1 MTLSITNTLTGERE
15 AFEPI
20 SEGTVLLYLCGLT
33 TSDPAHLG
41 HARAWV
47 HTDVV
52 HRWLE
57 HLGYEVRH
65 VENFTD
71 VNEKIVARVGEDG
84 ASEADVAEGYVADLL
99 RDMRG
104 LNLKRADVYPRVTE
118 HVPEIIGLIEALI
131 EAGHAYES
139 GGSVYF
145 DVTGFEEYGKL
156 SNQDVG
162 EMEAQG
168 PEEERAEKRNP
179 ADFALW
185 KAGGVAPDEVAEHRH
200 GAAAPAEQACGT
212 AMTWDSPWGEGR
224 PGWHI
229 ECSAMSTAHL
239 GETFDIHVAGQDLVF
254 PHNENEI
261 AQAEAATGEQ
271 FARYWMHVGLL
282 ETPADDDADG
292 TDGDDATDRADSDA
306 TDSADD
312 ESGGTKMSSSLGNYF
327 AVEAALQEFG
337 ANAVRTF
344 LLSTKYGQRQTYSE
358 STVHEAVERAG
369 RLERAHER
377 ACEAAD
383 GVDAHTKATDDALR
397 DAVEETREEFRA
409 AMNDDFNTRGALR
422 ALDDLSTAVN
432 RHLDHYKTHDY
443 PGLKRAI
450 DVFNQLGGDVLGLVF
465 GDDEPAG
472 DVRLAEDLIEL
483 VLSIREKERVAGNY
497 DRADG
502 LRDRLDALGVTV
514 EDEGDGVTYRIDG

>member
-1 MTLSITNTLTGERE
+1 MSLSITNTLTGERE

-84 ASEADVAEGYVADLL
+84 ASEADVAEGYIGDFL
-99 RDMRG
+99 RDMRA
-104 LNLKRADVYPRVTE
+104 LNLKRAEVYPRVTE
-118 HVPEIIGLIEALI
+118 HIPEIIDLIEALI

-145 DVTGFEEYGKL
+145 DVTSFEEYGTL
-156 SNQDVG
+156 SNQDVD

-185 KAGGVAPDEVAEHRH
+185 KAGGVAPDEIDEHRH
-200 GAAAPAEQACGT
+200 EDAAPPGDACET

-229 ECSAMSTAHL
+229 ECSAMSTTHL

-261 AQAEAATGEQ
+261 AQAEAATGQ
-271 FARYWMHVGLL
+271 RFARYWMHVGLL
-282 ETPADDDADG
+282 ETP
-292 TDGDDATDRADSDA
+292 GDDAEAA
-306 TDSADD
+306 GDD
-312 ESGGTKMSSSLGNYF
+312 DSGGTKMSSSLGNYF
-327 AVEAALQEFG
+327 TIDAAVAEFG

-358 STVHEAVERAG
+358 STVHEAIERAG

-383 GVDAHTKATDDALR
+383 GVDAHTKAVDDGLR

-432 RHLDHYKTHDY
+432 RHLDHYKTNDY

-450 DVFNQLGGDVLGLVF
+450 DTFEQLGGVLGLVF

-472 DVRLAEDLIEL
+472 DVELAEDLIEL
-483 VLSIREKERVAGNY
+483 VLEVRETEREAGNY
-497 DRADG
+497 DRADR
-502 LRDRLDALGVTV
+502 LRDRLNALGVTV
-514 EDEGDGVTYRIDG
+514 EDEGSGVTYRIDR

>member
-1 MTLSITNTLTGERE
+1 VTLSITNTLARERE

-84 ASEADVAEGYVADLL
+84 DSEADVAEGYVADFL

-118 HVPEIIGLIEALI
+118 HVPDIIELIEALI

-139 GGSVYF
+139 DGSVYF
-145 DVTGFEEYGKL
+145 DVTSFEEYGTL
-156 SNQDVG
+156 SNQDVA

-168 PEEERAEKRNP
+168 PEEERAEKRTP

-185 KAGGVAPDEVAEHRH
+185 KAGGVDPAGIDEHRH
-200 GAAAPAEQACGT
+200 EEAAPAERACET
-212 AMTWDSPWGEGR
+212 AMTFESPWGEGR

-229 ECSAMSTAHL
+229 ECSAMSTTHL

-261 AQAEAATGEQ
+261 AQAEAATGSQ

-282 ETPADDDADG
+282 ETPADAHADDAGDG
-292 TDGDDATDRADSDA
+292 GATGDTDEDADA
-306 TDSADD
+306 
-312 ESGGTKMSSSLGNYF
+312 TKMSSSLGNYF
-327 AVEAALQEFG
+327 AVEDALAEFG
-337 ANAVRTF
+337 VNAVRTF

-358 STVHEAVERAG
+358 SAVHEAIERAG

-377 ACEAAD
+377 AREAAD
-383 GVDAHTKATDDALR
+383 RVDARAKSADGALR
-397 DAVEETREEFRA
+397 DAVEEAREEFRS
-409 AMNDDFNTRGALR
+409 AMNDDLNTRGALR

-432 RHLDHYKTHDY
+432 RHLDHHKAYDY

-450 DVFNQLGGDVLGLVF
+450 DVFEEFGCDVLGLVF

-472 DVRLAEDLIEL
+472 EARLAEDLIEL
-483 VLSIREKERVAGNY
+483 VLDVRAEARAAGNY

-502 LRDRLDALGVTV
+502 LRDRLDDLGVTV
-514 EDEGDGVTYRIDG
+514 EDDGEDANYWIDR

>member
-1 MTLSITNTLTGERE
+1 MSLSITNTLSGERE
-15 AFEPI
+15 AFEPV

-47 HTDVV
+47 HTDVI

-57 HLGYEVRH
+57 RLGYDVRH

-84 ASEADVAEGYVADLL
+84 DSEADVAEGYVADLL
-99 RDMRG
+99 GDMRA
-104 LNLKRADVYPRVTE
+104 LNLKRADVYPRVSE
-118 HVPEIIGLIEALI
+118 HVPEIIDLVEALI

-145 DVTGFEEYGKL
+145 DVTSFEEYGRL
-156 SNQDVG
+156 SNQDVD
-162 EMEAQG
+162 EMAAQG

-185 KAGGVAPDEVAEHRH
+185 KAGGVDPGEITDHRH
-200 GAAAPAEQACGT
+200 EGAAPAGAACET
-212 AMTWDSPWGEGR
+212 AMTFESPWGEGR
-224 PGWHI
+224 PGWHV
-229 ECSAMSTAHL
+229 ECSAMSTTHL

-261 AQAEAATGEQ
+261 AQAEAATGET
-271 FARYWMHVGLL
+271 FARYWLHVGLL
-282 ETPADDDADG
+282 EVEADDDGEGA
-292 TDGDDATDRADSDA
+292 
-306 TDSADD
+306 
-312 ESGGTKMSSSLGNYF
+312 KMSSSLGNYF
-327 AVEAALQEFG
+327 EVEAAIEEFG
-337 ANAVRTF
+337 VNAVRTF
-344 LLSTKYGQRQTYSE
+344 LLSTTYGGRQTYSE
-358 STVHEAVERAG
+358 TTVHEAIERAG

-383 GVDAHTKATDDALR
+383 GVDAHTKAADGALR
-397 DAVEETREEFRA
+397 DAVADAREEFRA
-409 AMNDDFNTRGALR
+409 AMNDDLNTRGALR

-432 RHLDHYKTHDY
+432 RHLDHYKAYDY
-443 PGLKRAI
+443 PALKRAI
-450 DVFNQLGGDVLGLVF
+450 DAFEELGGGVLGLVF
-465 GDDEPAG
+465 GEAEPGG
-472 DVRLAEDLIEL
+472 DVGLAEEVVEL
-483 VLSIREKERVAGNY
+483 VLSVREEERAAGNY
-497 DRADG
+497 DRADD

-514 EDEGDGVTYRIDG
+514 EDEGGDTAYRIDR